1 MALTVANLINIWDNA
16 STSASSSWMS
26 PNSDWDEEVN
36 TPDLTPLLQ
45 EVMDYGWRDSVL
57 MLVGNATEFTDEDQ
71 TTKVYDSYDG
81 SWSQAPLLTVS
92 YCTTTTTTGAFGR
105 NPEQAVTCSFNNGK
119 CQWFTPSGLKA
130 WSLGSGPTL
139 SSDTGPETGADG
151 GHGWNRMKTGRAAF
165 EKTLSIRLV
174 QEKETKTCD
183 YFIHSC
189 LARRLSVF
197 QFLSQ
202 TVLLCRF
209 AVCIC
214 WSERERKPAVRAAKP
229 RLLCNLFLAYDF
241 FCVYLRRGH
250 CKYEA
255 WVSHIKLF
263 PLGRPCGRAPFN
275 NLLATGGRCTRV
287 YPKTP
292 WHCDLWVRPDR
303 DSWVTWPLMKS
314 RRALGMV
321 AAWSPVPNPAS
332 RWTIPPTLMDG
343 MNQLVAGSAY
353 DATATNVLQTWSWWP
368 MQLKSRE
375 RRKRCAAIPAA
386 KHLTLARST
395 RSSGP
400 MLLR

>member
-263 PLGRPCGRAPFN
+263 
-275 NLLATGGRCTRV
+275 LLD
-287 YPKTP
+287 
-292 WHCDLWVRPDR
+292 DLVDAHP
-303 DSWVTWPLMKS
+303 S
-314 RRALGMV
+314 
-321 AAWSPVPNPAS
+321 
-332 RWTIPPTLMDG
+332 TIFWL
-343 MNQLVAGSAY
+343 LVAGAREY
-353 DATATNVLQTWSWWP
+353 TPRRRGIAICGWDRIGIHGWHGPWWN
-368 MQLKSRE
+368 LAE
-375 RRKRCAAIPAA
+375 RSVWLRLG
-386 KHLTLARST
+386 HLYPTQRQG
-395 RSSGP
+395 GP
-400 MLLR
+400 FRLH